1 MKFSIIIPT
10 YNNFNYLKLAIDSLK
25 KNSSFNN
32 EIIVHI
38 NGIDKETE
46 SYLDQTN
53 IKFTKSSKNIGLC
66 SGVNLA
72 SKKSTADY
80 IVYAHDDMY
89 FLPKWDFYLFE
100 EIKSLNTNLFY
111 FSSTQI
117 SHIPDKGGKDVAN
130 HVYFDAGDNIEN
142 FNEKKLLDYF
152 ESLTFHDLQ
161 GSHWAPHII
170 HKNVW
175 KKIGG
180 FSEEFD
186 PGFGSDPDLNMK
198 LWNIGVRIFKGV
210 NKSRIYHFGSLTTRK
225 NKDIVQNNAR
235 KTFLLKW
242 KISMD
247 LFINFYLRRGERYTS
262 PLKSPKYSI
271 NYFKILFIS
280 KIKYFYYQW
289 KKN

>member
-10 YNNFNYLKLAIDSLK
+10 YNNFSYLKLAIDSLK
-25 KNSSFNN
+25 TNSSFNN

-46 SYLDQTN
+46 NYLDQTN

-72 SKKSTADY
+72 SKKSTTDY
-80 IVYAHDDMY
+80 IIYAHDDMY

-130 HVYFDAGDNIEN
+130 HVYFDAGDSIEN
-142 FNEKKLLDYF
+142 FNEKKLLDCF
-152 ESLTFHDLQ
+152 QSLTFHDLQ

-198 LWNIGVRIFKGV
+198 LWQLGVRIFKGV

-225 NKDIVQNNAR
+225 NKNITQNNAR

-242 KISMD
+242 KISME
-247 LFINFYLRRGERYTS
+247 LFIKYYLRRGQIYNG
-262 PLKSPKYSI
+262 PLKEPSLTISYLKHLIS
-271 NYFKILFIS
+271 S
-280 KIKYFYYQW
+280 KIKYFLY
-289 KKN
+289 K

>member
-10 YNNFNYLKLAIDSLK
+10 YNNFSYLKLAIDSLK

-46 SYLDQTN
+46 NYLDQTN

-72 SKKSTADY
+72 SKKSTTDY

-130 HVYFDAGDNIEN
+130 HVYFDAGDSIEN
-142 FNEKKLLDYF
+142 FNERKLLDCF
-152 ESLTFHDLQ
+152 QSLTFHDLQ

-247 LFINFYLRRGERYTS
+247 LFINFYLRRGEKFTS
-262 PLKSPKYSI
+262 PLKNPKYSF

>member
-10 YNNFNYLKLAIDSLK
+10 YNNFSYLKLAIDSLK

-38 NGIDKETE
+38 NGIDKATE

-72 SKKSTADY
+72 SKKSTTDY

-130 HVYFDAGDNIEN
+130 HVYFDAGDSIEN
-142 FNEKKLLDYF
+142 FNEKKLLDCF

-198 LWNIGVRIFKGV
+198 LWSIGVRIFKGV

-247 LFINFYLRRGERYTS
+247 LFINFYLRRGEKFTS
-262 PLKSPKYSI
+262 PLKNPKYSF

-280 KIKYFYYQW
+280 KIKYFYYKW